1 MSLSHRV
8 AASPHGPVPRRVQI
22 WRQTE
27 VCYDCSKQGAVISLS
42 GSRDGVLDGPRD
54 GTAGAAEPRVQ
65 PQVQL
70 QLQVR
75 RPGQAPASRKLRK
88 ISSQSVPEGKDALV
102 LLHNGNH
109 GDAAYFLAEDDAEDA
124 EDDEDDDDEEEE
136 DDDVDTE
143 VAESTTGPRRN
154 VPDGGWGWAVV
165 AAAFFINM
173 ASDGISFSFGL
184 LYIEFLRY
192 FGESRSTTSWIGSLF
207 MAVPMLTGPVASAM
221 VDR

>member
-1 MSLSHRV
+1 MV
-8 AASPHGPVPRRVQI
+8 YEYCAAGCR
-22 WRQTE
+22 
-27 VCYDCSKQGAVISLS
+27 KQGAVISLS
-42 GSRDGVLDGPRD
+42 SSRGHDAERGGKRGGERGVDR
-54 GTAGAAEPRVQ
+54 AAC
-65 PQVQL
+65 
-70 QLQVR
+70 
-75 RPGQAPASRKLRK
+75 SRK

-109 GDAAYFLAEDDAEDA
+109 GDAYFLAEGD
-124 EDDEDDDDEEEE
+124 EEE
-136 DDDVDTE
+136 DDVDE
-143 VAESTTGPRRN
+143 EGIEAEDGGLGRPLGGR
-154 VPDGGWGWAVV
+154 DGGWGWAVV

-192 FGESRSTTSWIGSLF
+192 FGESRSSTSWIGSLF